1 MDSVARLEMALAIA
15 LERVYRDVGEYQEE
29 AVVDYLDSHEIGE
42 FYEANRYLAW
52 KDVKRLVNELE
63 LLEQAAGIRHVK
75 VVGHEERLARYRG
88 RGFDMKMS
96 ERRHT
101 AYLALGM
108 FLVFW
113 LIVALDGLAQWVR
126 GWLQ

>member
-1 MDSVARLEMALAIA
+1 MRS
-15 LERVYRDVGEYQEE
+15 
-29 AVVDYLDSHEIGE
+29 
-42 FYEANRYLAW
+42 AW
-52 KDVKRLVNELE
+52 P
-63 LLEQAAGIRHVK
+63 ATG
-75 VVGHEERLARYRG
+75 GG
-88 RGFDMKMS
+88 GFDMKMS